1 MYFRS
6 PTLVGPPLHQ
16 CIETV
21 TIFKCSNWIPP
32 WTRIHML
39 ATNIPQATIKFKTS
53 RNPQSFN
60 HDPSLRSQG
69 IDGQSLLSCLPRALP
84 RCVFSR
90 ITELELPYV
99 HFKKPNDAV
108 RFVRSFPDAEK
119 CTYVTLKDDHAPDA
133 VGLHPRWSGSPS
145 RYSFSKFYAKKCD
158 FKVQLEFSLVAS
170 AARERLGMGGNA
182 WSVIVNAVS
191 ELFSPSCRLIEV
203 VLSERHSA
211 YKL

>member
-1 MYFRS
+1 MNPFPSYRINRYLTVYFRS

-16 CIETV
+16 SIETV

-133 VGLHPRWSGSPS
+133 VGLHPDGQDHLVFPSVSFMPNNTTSRSNSSSRWLHLPLGSG
-145 RYSFSKFYAKKCD
+145 C
-158 FKVQLEFSLVAS
+158 VWEEMHGV
-170 AARERLGMGGNA
+170 
-182 WSVIVNAVS
+182 W
-191 ELFSPSCRLIEV
+191 
-203 VLSERHSA
+203 
-211 YKL
+211 